1 MAFPFFTI
9 YLCSLILFLF
19 HYAKLDSSF
28 GFAFFNT
35 PYTIPYQYILLF
47 LFLLHLLL
55 LPPIIY
61 SNQRVIS
68 QHTQTAKPP
77 SPLTSF
83 PPSPS
88 VPDTL
93 HQRHPVFSRKESTA
107 LRGVPIFFLLKH
119 VIYPWKTPSLH
130 RLLEDA
136 TFYKR
141 THSSMSAAR
150 RAFKTRRQRSSRPAG
165 AIGRPENIAIT
176 TGPPWSV
183 PAHNRY
189 RIPNAILIYHVV
201 LTLSRSASRSV
212 LQSPCLHGRTECLP

>member
-1 MAFPFFTI
+1 LVLHFSI
-9 YLCSLILFLF
+9 
-19 HYAKLDSSF
+19 HH
-28 GFAFFNT
+28 
-35 PYTIPYQYILLF
+35 IPYPINTFFYSF
-47 LFLLHLLL
+47 FSCTCSCYLLL
-55 LPPIIY
+55 YIPTNE
-61 SNQRVIS
+61 SFRN
-68 QHTQTAKPP
+68 TQTAKPP